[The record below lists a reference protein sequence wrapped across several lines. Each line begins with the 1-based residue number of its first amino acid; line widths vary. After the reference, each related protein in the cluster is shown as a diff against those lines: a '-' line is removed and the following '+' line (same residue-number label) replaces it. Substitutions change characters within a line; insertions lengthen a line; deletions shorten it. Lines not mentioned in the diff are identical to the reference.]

1 MKKFLMIALFSSITL
16 FYSSRQ
22 GNFTVAQA
30 VEKFGENY
38 TVTELNKSYFL
49 LTWEE
54 IGLVYKN
61 NKVVCVVK

>member
-16 FYSSRQ
+16 LYSGRQ

-38 TVTELNKSYFL
+38 TVTELDKRHFL
-49 LTWEE
+49 LTWDD
-54 IGLVYKN
+54 IALVYNN
-61 NKVVCVVK
+61 NKVVYVVK